1 MASNSLGKTFLPPAW
16 HERLQADR
24 FPINDFARRH
34 VLPLLQPGM
43 KVLDAGS
50 GRLPEQQLR
59 GELLATSAALETL
72 DFLPGEGVDHVA
84 DVADTKLP
92 EQNYD
97 AILCMQVLEHVPNP
111 QAVCSE
117 LFRMVKPG
125 GHVMVSAPQSA
136 WLHNLPYHF
145 FHYTNIGMRKMLEDA
160 GFEVLTMEAQGGHF
174 ATMAVMNHY
183 TCRVLEEIAAR
194 NGNPVWYKPVR
205 LAFRLWYGFLLKGFY
220 LWLDKVFFWEDNTQ
234 GWNVLCRRR
243 NS

>member
-1 MASNSLGKTFLPPAW
+1 MGATSLGKSFLPPAW

-34 VLPLLQPGM
+34 ILPLFKAGT

-59 GELLATSAALETL
+59 SEILATGATLETL

-92 EQNYD
+92 EQSYD

-111 QAVCSE
+111 QAVCAE
-117 LFRMVKPG
+117 LYRMARPG
-125 GHVMVSAPQSA
+125 AHVMVSAPQSA
-136 WLHNLPYHF
+136 WLHNLPYHY
-145 FHYTNIGMRKMLEDA
+145 FHYTNIGMRKILEEA

-174 ATMAVMNHY
+174 ATLAVMHHY
-183 TCRVLEEIAAR
+183 TCRVLDGLAEQR
-194 NGNPVWYKPVR
+194 GNPLWYKP
-205 LAFRLWYGFLLKGFY
+205 LRLWLRLWNGFLMKSLY
-220 LWLDKVFFWEDNTQ
+220 IWLDKVLFWEGNTQ
-234 GWNVLCRRR
+234 GWNVLCRRK
-243 NS
+243 S